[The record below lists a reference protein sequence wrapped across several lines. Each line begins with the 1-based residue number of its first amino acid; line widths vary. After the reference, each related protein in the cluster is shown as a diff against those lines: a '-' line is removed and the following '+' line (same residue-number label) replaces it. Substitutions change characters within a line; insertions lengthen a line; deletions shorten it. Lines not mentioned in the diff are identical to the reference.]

1 MIYEYHGMGYRRGIG
16 MTIDATGPS
25 TDYIRMIQLDPPIV
39 AKKKRKRKRKKG
51 KTCEI
56 TSV

>member
-25 TDYIRMIQLDPPIV
+25 TDYMRMIQLDPPVV
-39 AKKKRKRKRKKG
+39 AKKEKKKKG